1 MAHSPRLKRL
11 RRRPT
16 GRDFIKR
23 LRKRGGGVDCKR
35 WSSRWAGGAVESN
48 IIPERRYVLR
58 R

>member
-1 MAHSPRLKRL
+1 MIWRTASGPRLKRL

-23 LRKRGGGVDCKR
+23 LIVKGGA
-35 WSSRWAGGAVESN
+35 AGGPAARLKV
-48 IIPERRYVLR
+48 IIVPERRYVLR